1 MNNRGNDGTAV
12 IAAMRL
18 EARTARPFRRL
29 GWRVV
34 TGGVGPER
42 ARIAASTLLDA
53 GAKRLLIWG
62 TAGSL
67 NPDLEAGTLLVP
79 ATVIDPQG
87 RHHAPD
93 ADWRAALLAR
103 IPVTMPFSET
113 ALATVARPVADPP
126 AKKALH
132 AATGAGA
139 VDMETASIAAL
150 AVAQGVPFAVVRAV
164 VDPVKLALPPVVL
177 AAISDRFL
185 APEVA
190 LRLLGRPQDLPAVL
204 ALGRALRHARHNLS
218 AFARAVA
225 AAGEDRGLY

>member
-1 MNNRGNDGTAV
+1 M
-12 IAAMRL
+12 
-18 EARTARPFRRL
+18 EAQTARPFKRL

-34 TGGVGPER
+34 ASGVGPER

-67 NPDLEAGTLLVP
+67 SPDLEAGTLLVP
-79 ATVIDPQG
+79 ATVMDPQG
-87 RHHAPD
+87 RRYAPD

-103 IPVTMPFSET
+103 IPVGVPVSET
-113 ALATVARPVADPP
+113 TLATVARPVADPP
-126 AKKALH
+126 AKKALY

-139 VDMETASIAAL
+139 VDMETGAIAAL
-150 AVAQGVPFAVVRAV
+150 AAAQGARFAVVRAV
-164 VDPVKLALPPVVL
+164 VDTVELALPPVVL

-204 ALGRALRHARHNLS
+204 ALDRALRHARHNLS
-218 AFARAVA
+218 AFARAIA
-225 AAGEDRGLY
+225 AAEEDRRLY